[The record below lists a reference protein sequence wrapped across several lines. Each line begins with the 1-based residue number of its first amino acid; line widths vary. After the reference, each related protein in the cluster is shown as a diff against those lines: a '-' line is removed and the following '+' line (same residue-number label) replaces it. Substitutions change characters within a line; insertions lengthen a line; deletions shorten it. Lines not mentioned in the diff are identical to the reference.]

1 MISDLILCHKVR
13 KLFVI
18 IITQKE
24 EIRSQIYRK
33 TRFILSIEK
42 QIFLTNCSRIFL
54 SRIESLLLA
63 NIHIRFM
70 NKKHL
75 FTLLFTLLVWT
86 SCNNQQHFITDA
98 AYRAEVEND
107 FQAKQAALPNGN
119 LFAVFNDQMTPEE
132 REALTF
138 MYAYMPIGDIT
149 DYSGDFYLKNIRS
162 SFQARNEMPWGDSI
176 PEDIFRHFVLPVRI
190 NNENLDESRMVFF
203 DELKDRVKGLSLYDA
218 VLEVNHW
225 CHEKVIYTPSDG
237 RTSSPLASVKTAYGR
252 CGEESTFTVAALRSV
267 GIPARQVYTPRW
279 AHTDD
284 NHAWVEAWVN
294 GKWYFFGA
302 CEPEPVLN
310 LGWFNGP
317 AYRGMLMHTKVFGKY
332 NGPEDV
338 MERTDGYTEINVIDN
353 YAPSAKAV
361 ITVMDAN
368 GKPVKDALVEFKIYN
383 YAEFNSVARKK
394 TDADGKCSLSAGK
407 GDMLVWASKDGKFG
421 YSKVSFGKDGEVTI
435 ALNKKPGDVETI
447 ALDIVPPV
455 DGSIPAEVTPEQKEA
470 NAKRLLEEDAI
481 RNKYVATFYTEEKAE
496 ALAKELGID
505 PMKTEDFM
513 IGSRGNWMEIEKFL
527 RETPAEKRAQAMAL
541 LDVVS
546 AKDLR
551 DTPASV
557 FADHLNNTPAVQS
570 EWFNE
575 YIMNPR
581 VANEFLTPY
590 KSFFAAN
597 IEPSLA
603 KQAVENPQALVDWVK
618 NNVSI
623 NDALN
628 AQRIPIMPMGV
639 WKSRIADKGSRNI
652 FFVAVARSLGIPA
665 RIEPV
670 ARKIQYFK
678 DNAWVDVDFEAAVQT
693 TAKQGKVIASY
704 QPIKALQD
712 PKYYSHFTIAKV
724 LPNGTLQTL
733 NFERGGN
740 VDMGLGDTWSGLLKK
755 PLSMDEGNYM
765 LVTGT
770 RMANGSVLAEI
781 EFFNVEADKTTPI
794 QLEMRESKDEI
805 QVIGNFNSE
814 NKFKRADNG
823 EETSLLATTGRG
835 YYIVA
840 LLGSRQEPTNHAMRD
855 IAAVKKELED
865 WGRGIV
871 LLFPD
876 EKGYKNFDPKEF
888 GDLPGT
894 ITYGLDIDGA
904 IQKEMAT
911 AMKLQ
916 NANTLP
922 IFLIADTFNRVVFVS
937 QGYTIGLG
945 EQLMKDIHNLNH
957 LVSNV

>member
-107 FQAKQAALPNGN
+107 FQAKQAALPNGD

-294 GKWYFFGA
+294 GKWYFLGA

-361 ITVMDAN
+361 ITVTDAN

-678 DNAWVDVDFEAAVQT
+678 DNSWVDVDFEAAVQT

-945 EQLMKDIHNLNH
+945 EQLMKVIHKL
-957 LVSNV
+957 

>member
-107 FQAKQAALPNGN
+107 FQAKQAALPNGD

-294 GKWYFFGA
+294 GKWYFLGA

-332 NGPEDV
+332 NGPEDI

-361 ITVMDAN
+361 ITVTDAN

-447 ALDIVPPV
+447 ALDIIPPV

-557 FADHLNNTPAVQS
+557 LTDHLNNTPAVQS

-945 EQLMKDIHNLNH
+945 EQLMKVIHKL
-957 LVSNV
+957 

>member
-18 IITQKE
+18 IITQKK

-107 FQAKQAALPNGN
+107 FQAKQAALPNGD

-176 PEDIFRHFVLPVRI
+176 PEDIFHHFVLPVRI

-294 GKWYFFGA
+294 GKWYFLGA

-361 ITVMDAN
+361 ITVTDAN

-447 ALDIVPPV
+447 ALDIIPPV

-945 EQLMKDIHNLNH
+945 EQLMKVIHKL
-957 LVSNV
+957 

>member
-1 MISDLILCHKVR
+1 MISDLILCYKVR

-107 FQAKQAALPNGN
+107 FQAKQAALPNGD

-162 SFQARNEMPWGDSI
+162 SFLARNEMPWGDSI

-294 GKWYFFGA
+294 GKWYFLGA

-310 LGWFNGP
+310 LGWFNDP

-361 ITVMDAN
+361 ITVTDAN

-407 GDMLVWASKDGKFG
+407 GDMLVWASKDGKFD

-447 ALDIVPPV
+447 ALDIIPPV

-505 PMKTEDFM
+505 LMKTEDFM

-570 EWFNE
+570 EWFNK

-603 KQAVENPQALVDWVK
+603 KQAIENPQALVDWVK

-945 EQLMKDIHNLNH
+945 EQLMKVIHKL
-957 LVSNV
+957 